1 VNTILNTGME
11 QENQK
16 SFDLEG
22 EKTSYGLLQNDAVI
36 TSCDYE
42 KERAADRILAYNKL
56 LQKHVASI
64 GK

>member
-1 VNTILNTGME
+1 MTSTQIM
-11 QENQK
+11 K

-36 TSCDYE
+36 TSYDYE
-42 KERAADRILAYNKL
+42 KERAADRLLAYNKL

>member
-1 VNTILNTGME
+1 MNTILNTEME

-16 SFDLEG
+16 SFNWEG
-22 EKTSYGLLQNDAVI
+22 KRPSYGLLHNDAD
-36 TSCDYE
+36 SYDYE
-42 KERAADRILAYNKL
+42 KECAADRLLAYNKL